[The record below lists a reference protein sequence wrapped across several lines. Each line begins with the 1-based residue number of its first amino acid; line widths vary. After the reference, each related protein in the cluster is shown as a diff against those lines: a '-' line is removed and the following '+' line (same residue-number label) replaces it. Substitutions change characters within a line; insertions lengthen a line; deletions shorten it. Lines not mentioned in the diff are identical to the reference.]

1 MEQFCFQNVTFHVL
15 KLYLLIGN
23 NLTAVNNTRVLTVTE
38 QGNRDYSKSIIQGRL
53 QELGLEEVIIMGDGN
68 CFFTAVA
75 FHLSNLMS
83 AYESTAISV
92 RRRLASIGLLQTMNM
107 QEIADHLRGLVVKE
121 WRERADEYVRFL
133 PETVNY
139 FAEVSKFENPGF
151 FTSPLGDHMPK
162 AMSNILGM
170 PLCIVGSEPNTPVL
184 QVSPSAST
192 DSPVQVILAYNSNG
206 PGHYNATISK

>member
-23 NLTAVNNTRVLTVTE
+23 NLTAVINTTVLT
-38 QGNRDYSKSIIQGRL
+38 
-53 QELGLEEVIIMGDGN
+53 EVRIMGDGN

-75 FHLSNLMS
+75 VHLSNLMS
-83 AYESTAISV
+83 AYESTEISV

-121 WRERADEYVRFL
+121 WRERADEYASFL
-133 PETVNY
+133 PENMNY
-139 FAEVSKFENPGF
+139 FAEVSKFENPRF

-162 AMSNILGM
+162 AMSNVLGM
-170 PLCIVGSEPNTPVL
+170 PLRIIGSEPNTPAL
-184 QVSPSAST
+184 CVSPSASI
-192 DSPVQVILAYNSNG
+192 DSPVQITLAYDSNG
-206 PGHYNATISK
+206 PGHYNATIFK

>member
-1 MEQFCFQNVTFHVL
+1 MELFCFQNATFQVL
-15 KLYLLIGN
+15 KLDLLIEN
-23 NLTAVNNTRVLTVTE
+23 NLTAIIDTGVLTAE
-38 QGNRDYSKSIIQGRL
+38 QGNGDYSNSIIQGRL

-75 FHLSNLMS
+75 FHLSNWMS
-83 AYESTAISV
+83 AYESTAIDV
-92 RRRLASIGLLQTMNM
+92 RRRLANIGLLQTMNM
-107 QEIADHLRGLVVKE
+107 QEIADHLPGLVVKE